1 MYRYIVEITKPRFLT
16 FLTSE
21 TSVVVGAKNVID
33 LLGVILKYRNKYA
46 VINIRVQR

>member
-1 MYRYIVEITKPRFLT
+1 MCKYIVEITKPRFLT
-16 FLTSE
+16 SE
-21 TSVVVGAKNVID
+21 TSVVVGVKNVID